1 MFTAALIII
10 TKICWRGAFKH
21 LSTGDNITKLW
32 YVYVM
37 GDMYNIHKKE
47 LNFDTCNTDE
57 CQPSYAEWK
66 KSDKEE
72 YIVCDSL
79 YMKH

>member
-1 MFTAALIII
+1 
-10 TKICWRGAFKH
+10 
-21 LSTGDNITKLW
+21 
-32 YVYVM
+32 M